1 MVKLESDR
9 AIVLPYCSLDA
20 TSLNRP
26 SPAATSLP
34 LLPEDDDDDEEEEDE
49 EDEEEE
55 PLLLLFAR
63 FAVQPLASSNSTR
76 RVNGSNEM
84 HRRCN
89 IVV

>member
-1 MVKLESDR
+1 MVKFPSDR
-9 AIVLPYCSLDA
+9 AIVLPYASLDA

-34 LLPEDDDDDEEEEDE
+34 LLPEDDDDDDEEDE
-49 EDEEEE
+49 EDAEEE

>member
-1 MVKLESDR
+1 MVKFPSDR
-9 AIVLPYCSLDA
+9 AIVLPYASLDA

-34 LLPEDDDDDEEEEDE
+34 LIPEDDDEEEEDE
-49 EDEEEE
+49 EDEEDEEE

-76 RVNGSNEM
+76 RVNGSNKM